1 MPHESSNGLKRD
13 SGGVRLFSD
22 SKNVILVHRD
32 DDEHG
37 GGQVAKRQSR
47 PDLGCRQK
55 NRAVVDINFPN
66 SNRDLWQIPTEIC
79 V

>member
-1 MPHESSNGLKRD
+1 MTVIVRSIKEVEMPDESSNGLKRD

-22 SKNVILVHRD
+22 SKNVILVHSD

-55 NRAVVDINFPN
+55 TEQ
-66 SNRDLWQIPTEIC
+66 LWI
-79 V
+79 